1 MKTVLVIDDIEIS
14 TFIVRKLINQISPET
29 IVHEC
34 NDPMKGLEMIAEI
47 NPDFI
52 FLDLNMP
59 LMDGW
64 QFLNQMQKKDLDH
77 KVIILTSS
85 TSADDH
91 GDSYNFPNVYTFLVK
106 PLKPTDITGL
116 LNTISS

>member
-14 TFIVRKLINQISPET
+14 TFIVRKLINQVSPQT
-29 IVHEC
+29 TVYEC
-34 NDPMKGLEMIAEI
+34 NDPIKGLDMITEL

-64 QFLNQMQKKDLDH
+64 QFLDKMQKKDLDH

-85 TSADDH
+85 TSSDDH
-91 GDSYNFPNVYTFLVK
+91 GESYNCPNVYTFLVK
-106 PLKPTDITGL
+106 PLKPSDITTL
-116 LNTISS
+116 LNTISG

>member
-1 MKTVLVIDDIEIS
+1 MQTVLVIDDVEIS
-14 TFIVRKLINQISPET
+14 TFIVRKLINQVSPET
-29 IVHEC
+29 TVYEC
-34 NDPMKGLEMIAEI
+34 NDPVRGLEMIQEV

-64 QFLNQMQKKDLDH
+64 QFLDKMQRRDLDN
-77 KVIILTSS
+77 KVVILTSS

-106 PLKPTDITGL
+106 PLKPSDINAL
-116 LNTISS
+116 LVTPGI

>member
-14 TFIVRKLINQISPET
+14 TFIVRKLINQVSPQT
-29 IVHEC
+29 TVYEC
-34 NDPMKGLEMIAEI
+34 NDPIKGLDMITEL

-64 QFLNQMQKKDLDH
+64 QFLDKMQKKDLDH

-85 TSADDH
+85 TSSDDH
-91 GDSYNFPNVYTFLVK
+91 GESYNFPNVYTFLVK
-106 PLKPTDITGL
+106 PLKPSDITTL
-116 LNTISS
+116 LNTISG

>member
-1 MKTVLVIDDIEIS
+1 MKTVLLIDDIEIS

-34 NDPMKGLEMIAEI
+34 NDPAVGLDLIPKL

-64 QFLNQMQKKDLDH
+64 QFLNQMQKKQLDH
-77 KVIILTSS
+77 RVIILTSS
-85 TSADDH
+85 TSSDDH

-106 PLKPTDITGL
+106 PLKPSDITSL
-116 LNTISS
+116 LQTTPI

>member
-14 TFIVRKLINQISPET
+14 TFIVRKLINQVSPQT
-29 IVHEC
+29 TVYEC
-34 NDPMKGLEMIAEI
+34 NDPIKGLDMITEL

-64 QFLNQMQKKDLDH
+64 QFLDKMQKKDLDH

-85 TSADDH
+85 TSSDDH
-91 GDSYNFPNVYTFLVK
+91 GEYFSLSQK
-106 PLKPTDITGL
+106 
-116 LNTISS
+116 

>member
-1 MKTVLVIDDIEIS
+1 MKTVLLIDDIEIS

-29 IVHEC
+29 VVHEC
-34 NDPMKGLEMIAEI
+34 NDPIKGLELIPQI

-64 QFLNQMQKKDLDH
+64 QFLNQMQKKQLDYR
-77 KVIILTSS
+77 VIILTSS

-106 PLKPTDITGL
+106 PLKPTDITTL
-116 LNTISS
+116 LQTLPL

>member
-14 TFIVRKLINQISPET
+14 TFIVRKLINQVSPET
-29 IVHEC
+29 TVYEC
-34 NDPMKGLEMIAEI
+34 NDPLKGLEMVSEI

-64 QFLNQMQKKDLDH
+64 QFLSKMQKLDLDH
-77 KVIILTSS
+77 KVVILTSS
-85 TSADDH
+85 TSSDDH

-106 PLKPTDITGL
+106 PLKPTDITTL
-116 LNTISS
+116 LNTISL

>member
-14 TFIVRKLINQISPET
+14 TFIVRKLINQVSPET
-29 IVHEC
+29 TVYEC
-34 NDPMKGLEMIAEI
+34 NDPVKGLEMISKI

-64 QFLNQMQKKDLDH
+64 QFLDKMQKKDLDH
-77 KVIILTSS
+77 KVVILTSS
-85 TSADDH
+85 TSSDDH
-91 GDSYNFPNVYTFLVK
+91 GESYNFPNVYSFLVK
-106 PLKPTDITGL
+106 PLKPSDISTL
-116 LNTISS
+116 LQTIPG

>member
-1 MKTVLVIDDIEIS
+1 MNTVLVIDDIEIS
-14 TFIVRKLINQISPET
+14 TFIFRKLINQLSPET
-29 IVHEC
+29 TVYEC
-34 NDPMKGLEMIAEI
+34 NDPVRGLELITEL

-64 QFLNQMQKKDLDH
+64 QFLDKMQKRDLDH

-91 GDSYNFPNVYTFLVK
+91 GESYNFPNVYTFLVK
-106 PLKPTDITGL
+106 PLKPSDITTL
-116 LNTISS
+116 LHTLSS